1 MDTVKTVSDKGPIK
15 SKKSD
20 GDEIV
25 LNEELGTNAL
35 SNESKSE
42 SKAEEDDSEFPK
54 KAEDCD
60 RYFTKF
66 WQSFSPPNDESTYV
80 GKRYA
85 VVYSTR
91 KKSILF
97 IARAKRRFLQND
109 SVSGIE
115 MD

>member
-1 MDTVKTVSDKGPIK
+1 MWIRSKPFLIK
-15 SKKSD
+15 SKKSE
-20 GDEIV
+20 GNEIV

-80 GKRYA
+80 G
-85 VVYSTR
+85 
-91 KKSILF
+91 
-97 IARAKRRFLQND
+97 
-109 SVSGIE
+109 
-115 MD
+115 